1 MAYDKKRLDTLIRQG
16 MMPAKSLPILHR
28 ALDKLKGGQTLTPY
42 EREGISK
49 LMDKV
54 MGFQFGDDITYNRA
68 RLHTQKTRY
77 QTEELTV
84 AENKEGEIIVHDG
97 SEDSDEAKKE
107 KKVKKNA
114 KSKNAPEDN
123 NGEEVK
129 EAVANRPSDKQEGDK
144 ESPKQGGSEKPKIDE
159 PNIKQDSKPAIKEE
173 EDLQEL
179 SPKTLKSYLHKS
191 TRGDDPKTGGRNS
204 KSGSFA
210 AKAYDRADALGS
222 DASRDDKKWTNT
234 RIKASTKGIKR
245 AVDKLGGKNT
255 TAGKYI
261 KSNLKD
267 KANTHRD
274 YVSAGSGHLRKGDYE
289 DTPKMG
295 HRTKELNRE
304 KGMTRAINKLGSKP
318 SLKEGLSSREE
329 DEIRFKKL
337 SKKAGAQT
345 LTKAVRKEKEKAGL
359 AEDLMKF
366 NTLYQQNL
374 ETALANNKVDNV
386 RDIPEKI
393 KADLFKHVD
402 EATYSDKQIKMAK
415 GIAFDKRYK
424 GGNMTGA
431 AKQMEKIK
439 KGLSDHPK
447 VSNALRQAN
456 EELEQPLD
464 EGSLKDY
471 ALGHGYF
478 DNSSEGKAKRA
489 DKDWLSKQAG
499 SKKTISYAK
508 KKKPVVKEEEDT
520 KELPKTPNQAVRDV
534 HRTVA
539 DVLAGRTIEVSDEP
553 LVVDPNV
560 ELQAELDATVNVQ
573 EGAREDAM
581 RDIKRDKGHGLAPVK
596 KDPKPGKSKHDGSEN
611 KGPDHIVAQLR
622 KAISLGDKHDG
633 VKFQDGK
640 THKVK
645 ASHAHKFL
653 NKYMSGKPADKEKM
667 QSHGHASHDNFK
679 THID

>member
-28 ALDKLKGGQTLTPY
+28 ALDKLKAGQTLTPY

-97 SEDSDEAKKE
+97 SEDSEEAKKE

-144 ESPKQGGSEKPKIDE
+144 ESPKQGGSEKPEIGTMCE
-159 PNIKQDSKPAIKEE
+159 PQDSKPSI
-173 EDLQEL
+173 
-179 SPKTLKSYLHKS
+179 
-191 TRGDDPKTGGRNS
+191 
-204 KSGSFA
+204 
-210 AKAYDRADALGS
+210 
-222 DASRDDKKWTNT
+222 
-234 RIKASTKGIKR
+234 
-245 AVDKLGGKNT
+245 
-255 TAGKYI
+255 
-261 KSNLKD
+261 
-267 KANTHRD
+267 
-274 YVSAGSGHLRKGDYE
+274 
-289 DTPKMG
+289 
-295 HRTKELNRE
+295 
-304 KGMTRAINKLGSKP
+304 
-318 SLKEGLSSREE
+318 KEGLSSREE
-329 DEIRFKKL
+329 DEERFKRL
-337 SKKAGAQT
+337 SKKKKGFVSS
-345 LTKAVRKEKEKAGL
+345 KAVAKEKEKAGL

-366 NTLYQQNL
+366 NTLYKQNL
-374 ETALANNKVDNV
+374 ETALANNKVNNV
-386 RDIPEKI
+386 RDIPESI
-393 KADLFKHVD
+393 KQDLFKHVE

-415 GIAFDKRYK
+415 GIAFDKRHK
-424 GGNMTGA
+424 GGDYSGA
-431 AKQMEKIK
+431 AKKAEKIK
-439 KGLSDHPK
+439 KGLSDHPA
-447 VSNALRQAN
+447 VSDALRRAN
-456 EELEQPLD
+456 EELE
-464 EGSLKDY
+464 
-471 ALGHGYF
+471 LGL
-478 DNSSEGKAKRA
+478 SEGKL
-489 DKDWLSKQAG
+489 KDFAMDHGYDFKNTPKNPDSWL
-499 SKKTISYAK
+499 AK
-508 KKKPVVKEEEDT
+508 KALKHGIGPKRKKGPSHVTASDINNANLKNKPVKEEAEQIDEISKGLAATYKKAAQKDRKNTEARLKRSEDNLADIGSKNSRSMAGDDQYHKDSARSDKRAAGIASANKRI
-520 KELPKTPNQAVRDV
+520 KESKMASKDHDGDGKIESGKDEYFGSKDKAIKKALKKVPSLKKEETEVKKTPNQAVRDV

-560 ELQAELDATVNVQ
+560 ESQAELDRTVNVQ

-581 RDIKRDKGHGLAPVK
+581 RDIARDKDLAKPK
-596 KDPKPGKSKHDGSEN
+596 KPAPTPGKSKHDGSEN

-645 ASHAHKFL
+645 ASHAHKLL
-653 NKYMSGKPADKEKM
+653 NKYISGKPADKEKM

-679 THID
+679 KHID